1 MTRLDQDLKMFTESE
16 ERRPWIYVSGPM
28 RGAPGDVGP
37 WLNCRIGMDVGKK
50 LWVAGWHPFVPM
62 LNAFWEMS
70 VGALTPGH
78 SDGASGWLEFDFS
91 AITRCD
97 ALLRLPGKSD
107 GADREV
113 AVALAA
119 GIPVFYMETPD
130 GDVPGVEVMVRAD
143 LPTVMG

>member
-1 MTRLDQDLKMFTESE
+1 MYTKTGAE
-16 ERRPWIYVSGPM
+16 RPWIYVSGPM

-37 WLNCRIGMDVGKK
+37 WLNCRVGMDTGKR
-50 LWVAGWHPFVPM
+50 LWNAGWHPVVPM

-78 SDGASGWLEFDFS
+78 DDGASGWLEFDFS
-91 AITRCD
+91 YITRCD
-97 ALLRLPGKSD
+97 ALLRLPGKSE

-113 AVALAA
+113 ALALAA

-130 GDVPGVEVMVRAD
+130 AEVPQVSAMERAD
-143 LPTVMG
+143 VPTVMG